1 MTKLVLWYINNDNK
15 IASSSNSYIL
25 IMVKAFNVLFLT
37 LHIASFL
44 YGKIYFGVLHKYT
57 STVPTLRD
65 PIPYGV

>member
-1 MTKLVLWYINNDNK
+1 
-15 IASSSNSYIL
+15 
-25 IMVKAFNVLFLT
+25 MVKSFNVLFVT